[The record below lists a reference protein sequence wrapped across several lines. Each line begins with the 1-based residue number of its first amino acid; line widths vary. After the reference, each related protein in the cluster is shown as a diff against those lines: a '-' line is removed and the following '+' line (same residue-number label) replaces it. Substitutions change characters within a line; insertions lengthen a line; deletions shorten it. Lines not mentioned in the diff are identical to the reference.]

1 MSHLAV
7 RVKRKFSRQ
16 RGRNRAPRAK
26 TFSTEEAAK
35 SWAKEQGFENFSVQ
49 NMKNDDAKKAKFRVV
64 VEI

>member
-1 MSHLAV
+1 MPHLAV

-35 SWAKEQGFENFSVQ
+35 TWAKEQGFEKFYVE
-49 NMKNDDAKKAKFRVV
+49 NMKSDEATKAKFRVV